1 MVNVL
6 QIQKEVV
13 DEFCKRF
20 LSEFMDV
27 LIMVKMKESG
37 TSGYDI
43 IKCFH
48 EKFDFLVSPGTVYSV
63 LYTMERNGLVRANVT
78 ERKRIYSLT
87 AKGEAKIR
95 SISESSEILE
105 KFFSNFLENSKLT
118 RTEVVDI
125 PV

>member
-1 MVNVL
+1 
-6 QIQKEVV
+6 
-13 DEFCKRF
+13 
-20 LSEFMDV
+20 MDV

-43 IKCFH
+43 VTYFH

-63 LYTMERNGLVRANVT
+63 LYSMERNGLVRANVAD
-78 ERKRIYSLT
+78 RKRIYSLT

-95 SISESSEILE
+95 AIRESSEVLE
-105 KFFSNFLENSKLT
+105 RFFSNFLKNSKLT

-125 PV
+125 QV